1 MVSSE
6 SDQTQA
12 PPREFQVAQTSGQL
26 PVEALT
32 STGHL
37 KSAKRYCKGIFV
49 PRDNT
54 ACSTETYKGLKAE
67 GVIVRR
73 IHVTWNYPF
82 IPGEPSRQVTTEQ
95 VVCITS
101 EPDITGAICSDPTVN
116 WSMIYA
122 PSGERDYLTTTN
134 ITSTNGTSGFP
145 QWYWCQL
152 PYFPLEEVNRTVT
165 PPGDGNGP
173 ASLTAWE
180 TSFNS
185 TTSPAQRESLD
196 IVFVCRF
203 SASDGSRGRRYFSA
217 ATQEETSAA
226 AGSPSV
232 VFGSGYLLLL
242 FWVFMRSV
250 L

>member
-1 MVSSE
+1 
-6 SDQTQA
+6 
-12 PPREFQVAQTSGQL
+12 
-26 PVEALT
+26 
-32 STGHL
+32 
-37 KSAKRYCKGIFV
+37 
-49 PRDNT
+49 
-54 ACSTETYKGLKAE
+54 LKAE
-67 GVIVRR
+67 KVVVRR
-73 IHVTWNYPF
+73 YVRFGPLYHTLSHSSTMPPRNATGTTYAVEFIPDVTWNYPF
-82 IPGEPSRQVTTEQ
+82 IPGEPTRQVTTEQ

-101 EPDITGAICSDPTVN
+101 EPDITGTICSDSSVN
-116 WSMIYA
+116 GSMIYA

-134 ITSTNGTSGFP
+134 TTSTNGTSGFP

-152 PYFPLEEVNRTVT
+152 PYFPLDEVNRTVT

-180 TSFNS
+180 TTFNS

-203 SASDGSRGRRYFSA
+203 SAPDGSRGRRYFSA

-226 AGSPSV
+226 AGSPSLA
-232 VFGSGYLLLL
+232 FGLGYLLLL
-242 FWVFMRSV
+242 FWICMRTV